1 MHILKQ
7 ATIFEFLNLNIYEN
21 FAIFKSPKKIP
32 IMWMDYFFHAA
43 QGLEES
49 RQANEK
55 GFQYFKRVGQAAC
68 SETHTQARAQ
78 TCALTCAC

>member
-55 GFQYFKRVGQAAC
+55 VFNILREWVRLPVLRHMLKHVPRHV
-68 SETHTQARAQ
+68 
-78 TCALTCAC
+78 L